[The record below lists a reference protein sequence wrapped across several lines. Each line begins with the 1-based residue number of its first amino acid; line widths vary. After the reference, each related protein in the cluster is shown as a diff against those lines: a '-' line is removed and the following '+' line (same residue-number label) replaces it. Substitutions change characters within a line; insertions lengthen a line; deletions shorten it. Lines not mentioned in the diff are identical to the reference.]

1 MWSLSSIIVEFSRNL
16 HTSVVSSEEFEFVEN
31 FKNFEVTIPLTIPKW
46 LWGGKVDFRKHPN
59 LRLKFLN
66 PEMMTNE
73 EREQKDKLERKER
86 DKEDFYKKR
95 KNDLLDNLFDSSS
108 SPTSRHN
115 RTTSVYGSIQ
125 ESNPNTSPGNKGAL
139 LSPANRLSTISHGS
153 SISSNSNISNS
164 KGGGISSSSN
174 DDIDFA
180 PTKVIIERI
189 DNDDDDD
196 DDDDYDYDDN
206 RKDRNNNDNLDKDQY
221 LIDVD
226 IDVDGVMMDGLDQ
239 VQYYKRAAGFF
250 NDDEGEQVDDVIID
264 DQGNIYDDGMGPRYT
279 TEPLSRMLDALA
291 LEGLD

>member
-1 MWSLSSIIVEFSRNL
+1 M
-16 HTSVVSSEEFEFVEN
+16 
-31 FKNFEVTIPLTIPKW
+31 
-46 LWGGKVDFRKHPN
+46 
-59 LRLKFLN
+59 
-66 PEMMTNE
+66 
-73 EREQKDKLERKER
+73 
-86 DKEDFYKKR
+86 
-95 KNDLLDNLFDSSS
+95 DNLFDSSV

-125 ESNPNTSPGNKGAL
+125 ESNPNTPTGNKGAL
-139 LSPANRLSTISHGS
+139 LSSANRLSTISHVS
-153 SISSNSNISNS
+153 PMSTNSNINNS
-164 KGGGISSSSN
+164 KGGISSSSN

-196 DDDDYDYDDN
+196 DEYEYDYDDN
-206 RKDRNNNDNLDKDQY
+206 RKGGNDNDNLDKDQY

-250 NDDEGEQVDDVIID
+250 NDDEGDQVDDVIID
-264 DQGNIYDDGMGPRYT
+264 DQGNIYDDGMGPKYT